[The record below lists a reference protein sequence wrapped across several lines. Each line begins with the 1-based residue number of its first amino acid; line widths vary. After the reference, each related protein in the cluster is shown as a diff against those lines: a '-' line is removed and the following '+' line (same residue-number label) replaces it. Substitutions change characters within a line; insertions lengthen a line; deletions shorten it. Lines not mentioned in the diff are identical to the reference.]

1 MPKLDSID
9 IKNFQSNTGYL
20 FDNISL
26 SYQLYGKEIGDSP
39 IILVNHSLTGNSN
52 LTGDKGW
59 WSEIV
64 GIDKAID
71 LNYFT
76 VIAFDIP
83 GNGYYHSTIENYA
96 ELSCKD
102 IAKIFYLGL
111 EKIGVSSLFAIV
123 GGSIGGGITWEM
135 ASLKNKFSENIIPVA
150 CDWQTS
156 DWILANTY
164 LQKRILNNS
173 QNPLED
179 ARIHAMLSYRTPISL
194 NKRFSNKKSKKGSY
208 LVEEW
213 LSFHGDNLL
222 KRFNLEAYKAM
233 NHLLSTVDITE
244 DDKEPQEVLSKIKSN
259 IHIVS
264 IDSDYYFTLERDI
277 YTYNLIK
284 SVKQNIYHHIIQSVH
299 GHDGFLIENEK
310 MSKILSKILIEPKNG
325 NNTRK
330 SKQRLSI

>member
-9 IKNFQSNTGYL
+9 IKNFKSNTGFV

-26 SYQLYGKEIGDSP
+26 SYQLYGQEIGDSP
-39 IILVNHSLTGNSN
+39 IILVNHSLTGNSS

-64 GIDKAID
+64 GIDKTID

-83 GNGYYHSTIENYA
+83 GNGYYHPTIENYM

-135 ASLKNKFSENIIPVA
+135 ASLKNKFAENIIPVA

-164 LQKRILNNS
+164 LQKRILKNS
-173 QNPLED
+173 KNPIKKILEITLD
-179 ARIHAMLSYRTPISL
+179 
-194 NKRFSNKKSKKGSY
+194 KK
-208 LVEEW
+208 
-213 LSFHGDNLL
+213 
-222 KRFNLEAYKAM
+222 
-233 NHLLSTVDITE
+233 
-244 DDKEPQEVLSKIKSN
+244 
-259 IHIVS
+259 
-264 IDSDYYFTLERDI
+264 
-277 YTYNLIK
+277 LIK
-284 SVKQNIYHHIIQSVH
+284 SDLEKIKKKIFRKSHFRGNKEIINFVSGELKNKVGVETFYKDINEIYNFFEFFGYKIISSDVSVW
-299 GHDGFLIENEK
+299 GPLTKKKLERGQWRF
-310 MSKILSKILIEPKNG
+310 LSKDEISILKM
-325 NNTRK
+325 
-330 SKQRLSI
+330 L